1 MVILAGQ
8 WEVIEKLSEGTFGQ
22 VFSALNIRTNT
33 KVAVKREPA
42 TIDYPQLEHERDM
55 YSCLFQP
62 SHNKMIT
69 RYGNASYNMNSMDMR
84 YYHRNYDKIKN
95 QNMDRP
101 IGIPKVFHMGVEG
114 NWNILVMEQ
123 LGPSLRD
130 IQNSS
135 PTGKLTLRAVAYCG
149 MELINRFQFI
159 HSKGIV
165 FRDVKPDQFCVG
177 NVNIPKDQTIYVVDF
192 GLSSFYRDPVTKRHI
207 PFRKPMKGRSRVGT
221 ARYASVNV
229 HEGYDHT
236 RRDDLE
242 SLAYVLIDLAKA
254 SLPWMGIKASSSRE
268 GWAKIRI
275 RKREATLYEICGNLP
290 NEFAKFLDYTRNL
303 GFMEEPD
310 YMYCYKLFE
319 QLYRRLTPYNSTFNN
334 FNRRHG
340 IKDRIEW
347 IEN

>member
-22 VFSALNIRTNT
+22 VFSALNIRTNSR
-33 KVAVKREPA
+33 VAVKREPVS
-42 TIDYPQLEHERDM
+42 IDYPQLEHERDM

-62 SHNKMIT
+62 
-69 RYGNASYNMNSMDMR
+69 
-84 YYHRNYDKIKN
+84 IKN
-95 QNMDRP
+95 QNLDRP

-123 LGPSLRD
+123 LGPSLRE

-135 PTGKLTLRAVAYCG
+135 PTGKLSLRAVAYCG

-177 NVNIPKDQTIYVVDF
+177 NVNNPKDQTIYVVDF

-290 NEFAKFLDYTRNL
+290 NEFAKYLDYTRNL

-310 YMYCYKLFE
+310 YLYCYKLFE
-319 QLYRRLTPYNSTFNN
+319 QLYRRLTPYNS

-340 IKDRIEW
+340 FKDRIEW

>member
-22 VFSALNIRTNT
+22 VFSALNIRTNSR
-33 KVAVKREPA
+33 VAVKREPVS
-42 TIDYPQLEHERDM
+42 IDYPQLEHERDM

-62 SHNKMIT
+62 SHSNMIT
-69 RYGNASYNMNSMDMR
+69 KYGSGNYNSNVNSMDMR
-84 YYHRNYDKIKN
+84 YYRRNYDKVKN
-95 QNMDRP
+95 QNLDRP

-123 LGPSLRD
+123 LGPSLRE

-135 PTGKLTLRAVAYCG
+135 PTGKLSLRAVAYCG

-177 NVNIPKDQTIYVVDF
+177 NVNNPKDQTIYVVDF

-221 ARYASVNV
+221 ARYSSVNV

-290 NEFAKFLDYTRNL
+290 NEFAKYLDYTRNL

-310 YMYCYKLFE
+310 YLYCYKLFE
-319 QLYRRLTPYNSTFNN
+319 QLYRRLTPYNS

-340 IKDRIEW
+340 FKDRIEW

>member
-55 YSCLFQP
+55 YSCLFQ
-62 SHNKMIT
+62 SNRNNNSMIK
-69 RYGNASYNMNSMDMR
+69 YGNRNMNSTDMR
-84 YYHRNYDKIKN
+84 FYQRNYDKTRN

-135 PTGKLTLRAVAYCG
+135 PTGKLSLKAVAYCG
-149 MELINRFQFI
+149 MELLKRFQFI

-165 FRDVKPDQFCVG
+165 FRDVKPEQFCVG
-177 NVNIPKDQTIYVVDF
+177 NVNNPRDQTIYVVDF
-192 GLSSFYRDPVTKRHI
+192 GLSSFYRDPITRRHI
-207 PFRKPMKGRSRVGT
+207 PNKKPMKGRSRVGT
-221 ARYASVNV
+221 ARYASINV

-268 GWAKIRI
+268 GWEKIRI
-275 RKREATLYEICGNLP
+275 KKKEASVQEICGNLP
-290 NEFAKFLDYTRNL
+290 NEFAMFLDYTRNL
-303 GFMEEPD
+303 GFMENPEYSYYYD
-310 YMYCYKLFE
+310 KFE
-319 QLYRRLTPYNSTFNN
+319 KLYRRLSSCNNN
-334 FNRRHG
+334 FNRRHSL
-340 IKDRIEW
+340 KDRIEW